1 MSAIVD
7 GIIGGCLR
15 SLSRAATKPLF
26 PLLSAVALGGC
37 SIHPVQRDVTQIP
50 TPQIV
55 DQIRCEARLAVLDK
69 AISKLREYDDPTG
82 RARILADDLETKRG
96 QQLAFDPLLLPPG
109 APRAFYN
116 RYINTAIAYEFSF
129 DISESNGAGF
139 SVDPV
144 RLISGG
150 AGLAGVTLGA
160 SSSLSRNNI
169 RRFKMADSFGGLLF
183 KPLTNCSRNYY
194 LADNFVYPIA
204 GNVGLRELIH
214 TFIDLNEDAQLL
226 ASKDDGPRVFG
237 DTLKFSTTLSGS
249 ATPHVQLDPV
259 GNRFGLAPSNVGL
272 SASRSDIHTLT
283 IGLSMGAEGRVP
295 LASVS
300 RGMFSLSGRSKPQ
313 SVPYGAAS
321 ANVHRALETI
331 DEQYWRNFLD
341 RTGTLIL
348 R

>member
-1 MSAIVD
+1 MI
-7 GIIGGCLR
+7 
-15 SLSRAATKPLF
+15 
-26 PLLSAVALGGC
+26 
-37 SIHPVQRDVTQIP
+37 
-50 TPQIV
+50 
-55 DQIRCEARLAVLDK
+55 
-69 AISKLREYDDPTG
+69 
-82 RARILADDLETKRG
+82 ADELETKRG

-109 APRAFYN
+109 RPRAFYN

-129 DISESNGAGF
+129 DISESNAAGF

-150 AGLAGVTLGA
+150 TGSAGVTLGA
-160 SSSLSRNNI
+160 SGSLSRNNI

-183 KPLTNCSRNYY
+183 KPLANCSRNYY
-194 LADNFVYPIA
+194 LADNFAYPIA

-226 ASKDDGPRVFG
+226 SSKDDGPRVFG
-237 DTLKFSTTLSGS
+237 DTLKFTTTLSGS

-259 GNRFGLAPSNVGL
+259 GNRFGLASSNVGL

-283 IGLSMGAEGRVP
+283 IGLSMGAEGQVP

-300 RGMFSLSGRSKPQ
+300 RGLFSLSGRIKTQ
-313 SVPYGAAS
+313 AVPYGGAA
-321 ANVHRALETI
+321 ANVNRALETI